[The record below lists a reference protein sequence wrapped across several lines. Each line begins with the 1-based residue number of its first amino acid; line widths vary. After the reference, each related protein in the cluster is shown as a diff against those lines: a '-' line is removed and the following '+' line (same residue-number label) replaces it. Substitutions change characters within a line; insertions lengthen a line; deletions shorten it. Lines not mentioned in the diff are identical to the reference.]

1 MWLLDTNVLI
11 QCNKLKIRPFKEG
24 NTFTTILSLIEF
36 PIASKYD
43 EISVIYPSSIHYE
56 QCFNNALLLREKG
69 TPIPVIDIL
78 IGTITVDKNL
88 ILVSDDSHFKSLQD
102 VEPRLKIITSDLFI
116 KKRQLPKKGEEE
128 VVDEKDASK

>member
-1 MWLLDTNVLI
+1 MWLIDTNVLI
-11 QCNKLKIRPFKEG
+11 QCSKLKIRPFKEG

-56 QCFNNALLLREKG
+56 QGFRNALLLREKG
-69 TPIPVIDIL
+69 TPIPTIDIL

-88 ILVSDDSHFKSLQD
+88 ILVSDDSHFEYLQE
-102 VEPRLKIITSDLFI
+102 VEPRLKIITSDTFI
-116 KKRQLPKKGEEE
+116 KKIQLPKKKEEE
-128 VVDEKDASK
+128 VADEKDI